1 MLLNLRPDRG
11 VECRLALRASSN
23 VIEGTAMNTVEQSR
37 RQLLVAGAATL
48 AGAAISVPRWAR
60 AAEPLA
66 TPSQG
71 LGPFYPYGPEV
82 ERDADL
88 VHVKGGNG
96 VAKGEITLLTGR
108 VLDARG
114 RPVGGVQVEIWQC
127 DAFGRYHH
135 PRDGR
140 NAPLDPNFQG
150 YGVFTTG
157 ADGAY
162 RFRTIKP
169 VPYPGRTPH
178 IHFRIA
184 GRDIP
189 YLATQMYIAG
199 FPQNDDDFLLR
210 SVVDPK
216 ARELLLVSFEP
227 IAGASE
233 LSARFDIKLAN
244 NGTLQRG

>member
-1 MLLNLRPDRG
+1 MTSPR
-11 VECRLALRASSN
+11 
-23 VIEGTAMNTVEQSR
+23 R
-37 RQLLVAGAATL
+37 RQVLSVFATSLGAVAFGL
-48 AGAAISVPRWAR
+48 PVSGR
-60 AAEPLA
+60 AQERLP

-88 VHVKGGNG
+88 VTVKGGTG
-96 VAKGEITLLTGR
+96 VAKGDITLVSGR

-127 DAFGRYHH
+127 NAFGRYHH

-140 NAPLDPNFQG
+140 NVPLDPNFQG
-150 YGVFTTG
+150 YGIVTTG

-169 VPYPGRTPH
+169 VPYPGRAPH

-184 GRDIP
+184 GRDVP
-189 YLATQMYIAG
+189 YLVTQMYVAG
-199 FPQNDDDFLLR
+199 HPQNDGDFLLS
-210 SVVDPK
+210 SVVDGK
-216 ARELLLVSFEP
+216 ARDSLLVRFEP
-227 IAGASE
+227 VAGGSE
-233 LSARFDIKLAN
+233 LAARFDITLAN
-244 NGTLQRG
+244 NGTLRRG

>member
-1 MLLNLRPDRG
+1 M
-11 VECRLALRASSN
+11 EHSQ
-23 VIEGTAMNTVEQSR
+23 QSR
-37 RQLLVAGAATL
+37 RKILVAGAATL
-48 AGAAISVPRWAR
+48 AGAALAIPRR
-60 AAEPLA
+60 AAAQDARIA
-66 TPSQG
+66 TPAQG

-88 VHVKGGNG
+88 VTVKGGTG
-96 VAKGEITLLTGR
+96 VAKGDITLLSGR
-108 VLDARG
+108 VLDVRG

-127 DAFGRYHH
+127 NAYGRYHH
-135 PRDGR
+135 PRDNR

-150 YGVFTTG
+150 YGVLVTG

-184 GRDIP
+184 GRDFP

-199 FPQNDDDFLLR
+199 HPQNEGDFLLS
-210 SVVDPK
+210 SVTDGK
-216 ARELLLVSFEP
+216 AREALLVRFEP
-227 IAGASE
+227 IPGTAE
-233 LSARFDIKLAN
+233 LAARFDITLAN
-244 NGTLQRG
+244 NGTLRRG